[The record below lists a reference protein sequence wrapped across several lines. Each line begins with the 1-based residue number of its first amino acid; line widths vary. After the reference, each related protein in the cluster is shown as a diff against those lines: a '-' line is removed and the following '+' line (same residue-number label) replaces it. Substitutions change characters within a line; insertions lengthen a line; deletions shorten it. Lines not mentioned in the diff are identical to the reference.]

1 MIDKIIIT
9 VAILLVLFA
18 VGMHAYGHIRASYVI
33 LDPSTYL
40 DIYGTHIRYYAM
52 EEGTLYLLVNN
63 KRLLPLREGEVF
75 APDSC
80 VIFQIEKIT
89 ERGAL
94 AKLYTCVT
102 PSMIFVKKRIDVF
115 DATEGFTIKKD
126 NFVVRWAFVR
136 YLPDERAYI
145 YQLESPYGTAKVVV
159 FEDKPTFYVNLADRS
174 YAIRAYVKD
183 NKLILDCVGYA
194 CVRKPWRLKPPVPLT
209 VIK

>member
-1 MIDKIIIT
+1 MIDRIIIT
-9 VAILLVLFA
+9 TAVLLVLFF
-18 VGMHAYGHIRASYVI
+18 VGIHAYGYIRASYVI

-40 DIYGTHIRYYAM
+40 DIYGTHVKYYTV
-52 EEGTLYLLVNN
+52 ENKTLYLLVNGRTLSL
-63 KRLLPLREGEVF
+63 KEGDVF

-89 ERGAL
+89 EQGAL

-102 PSMIFVKKRIDVF
+102 PSMVFIKKKIDMF
-115 DATEGFTIKKD
+115 DATKGFTIKKD
-126 NFVVRWAFVR
+126 DFVVRWVFVK
-136 YLPDERAYI
+136 YLPKERAYV

-174 YAIRAYVKD
+174 YAIRAYVKN

-194 CVRKPWRLKPPVPLT
+194 CVKKPWRLKPPVPLT
-209 VIK
+209 VVR